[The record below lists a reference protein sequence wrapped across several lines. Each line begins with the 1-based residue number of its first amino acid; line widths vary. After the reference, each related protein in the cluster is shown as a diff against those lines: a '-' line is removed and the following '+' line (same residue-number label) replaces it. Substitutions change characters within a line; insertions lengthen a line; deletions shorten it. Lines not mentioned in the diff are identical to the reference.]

1 MQTDEI
7 KWVNKDGI
15 WVANFNGLSAIVFP
29 ATKVSKKQTKYVYMV
44 TYADHENEVLKSIS
58 DKKIHS
64 IAKLFEAKIGVP
76 ILATWGT
83 ANPLDVALKS
93 ADHDLRITFATIVMN
108 FANAKDMTEEE
119 FNVLKSAGTIGGDY
133 HNWKLLHYEDDK
145 IRCWINTDREGY
157 LKFKENYE
165 KFKRGETNKMTVHGW
180 GEYPPKLNR
189 KYLTEA
195 QIDYLKSLGWKDD
208 EIGSDVA

>member
-1 MQTDEI
+1 MDET
-7 KWVNKDGI
+7 KWVNKEGI
-15 WVANFNGLSAIVFP
+15 WVANFNDLSAIVFS
-29 ATKVSKKQTKYVYMV
+29 ATKASKKQTKYVYMV
-44 TYADHENEVLKSIS
+44 TYAGYEKEVLKSIS
-58 DKKIHS
+58 DNDIHS
-64 IAKLFEAKIGVP
+64 ISKLFETKIGVP
-76 ILATWGT
+76 ILATWNTGY
-83 ANPLDVALKS
+83 PLDEALKS
-93 ADHDLRITFATIVMN
+93 ADHDLRTVFATIAMH
-108 FANAKDMTEEE
+108 FAYAEDMTEEE

-189 KYLTEA
+189 KYLAEA
-195 QIDYLKSLGWKDD
+195 QIDYLKSLGWKDE